1 MVSHG
6 LSPLLV
12 DGLPTEL
19 GSWGFTPEI
28 IRRLTRLSQ
37 LYDRQAKWNRDWR
50 EAAAPSDPDVKEY
63 NALLPFVVTEIQMF
77 LGDDW
82 NLKVES
88 EPLA

>member
-19 GSWGFTPEI
+19 ESWGFTPDI

-37 LYDRQAKWNRDWR
+37 LYDRQATWNRDGW
-50 EAAAPSDPDVKEY
+50 ETAAATDLDVKEY

-77 LGDDW
+77 LGEGW
-82 NLKVES
+82 NLRLES
-88 EPLA
+88 EPLS